1 MVLSQETYQLI
12 RMLTYIIGIPII
24 AVLCYSI
31 VRRLRAIRDLD
42 AQVREEEAQNAQ
54 NPYAQMAAMYQQ
66 QEALDALAKAKR
78 GKVK

>member
-1 MVLSQETYQLI
+1 MVLSEETYQLV
-12 RMLTYIIGIPII
+12 RAVTYFIGIPII

-31 VRRLRAIRDLD
+31 VRRLQAIRELD

-66 QEALDALAKAKR
+66 QEALDALAKARR

>member
-1 MVLSQETYQLI
+1 MLSDETYQLI
-12 RMLTYIIGIPII
+12 RALTYVIGLPII

-31 VRRLRAIRDLD
+31 VRRLRAIRELD
-42 AQVREEEAQNAQ
+42 ARVREEEAQNAQ

-66 QEALDALAKAKR
+66 QEARETLAKAKR